1 MSDTCDYSNSEVW
14 DGKACVLAGDF
25 ADAIAQRGKA
35 QSRSYLSPGSS
46 CEAAVHTQR
55 AESEGEEEEES
66 GFQSEVVV
74 PG

>member
-1 MSDTCDYSNSEVW
+1 MHVAAAAAAAAAAAPARHVRLRDQTL
-14 DGKACVLAGDF
+14 GKRVPM
-25 ADAIAQRGKA
+25 
-35 QSRSYLSPGSS
+35 RSVR
-46 CEAAVHTQR
+46 ERQR